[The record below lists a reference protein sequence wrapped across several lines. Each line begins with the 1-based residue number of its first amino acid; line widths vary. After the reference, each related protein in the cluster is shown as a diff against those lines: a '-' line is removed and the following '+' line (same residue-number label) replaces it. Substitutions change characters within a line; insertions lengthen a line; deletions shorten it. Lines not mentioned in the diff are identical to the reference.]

1 MHRVLA
7 KGDYRVKISA
17 DQLCISAGCGAILDN
32 LRTGLVAG
40 EVYAWAGP
48 TLLAVNPMPESG
60 ASRELPAQLVL
71 LLLHLLL
78 SGWRVQ
84 VRK

>member
-32 LRTGLVAG
+32 LFMCITEPGDAVLIPAPYYPAFDNDLRVRNGAVAVPVSLSAT
-40 EVYAWAGP
+40 ERP
-48 TLLAVNPMPESG
+48 AVEG
-60 ASRELPAQLVL
+60 AETSL
-71 LLLHLLL
+71 
-78 SGWRVQ
+78 G
-84 VRK
+84 